1 MARPERPK
9 RFALLQGLI
18 LVHTARVIGLSFL
31 VGMSQGLFE
40 PAFAIPTAFGDL
52 LIALTAPLVVLAL
65 RRGGLMSWAA
75 AIAWSALGLADFA
88 AAITVGSLLAPPAI
102 FTLPWALVPTVAVPI
117 FTALHL
123 AAIALLLQRPMR
135 TYFARRDQEVAV

>member
-1 MARPERPK
+1 MSPREEDSPHTAISMPPK

-18 LVHTARVIGLSFL
+18 LVHVARVIGLSFL

-40 PAFAIPTAFGDL
+40 PAFAIPTAFGDF

-75 AIAWSALGLADFA
+75 AVAWSALGLADFA
-88 AAITVGSLLAPPAI
+88 VAITVGSLLRLPPSSR
-102 FTLPWALVPTVAVPI
+102 FLGPSYP
-117 FTALHL
+117 
-123 AAIALLLQRPMR
+123 R
-135 TYFARRDQEVAV
+135 